1 MKPRYLIVV
10 AVVVA
15 AGLLAYG
22 GVSLVGIGRGASG
35 HGSKAVFAA
44 GGGSTV
50 GATAGG
56 GPSAAGASA
65 SPSAPPPPF
74 DVAGLVT
81 PAHKYLGVTIEGAP
95 GTMTPIDAF
104 ARAIGK
110 KPNIVEFY
118 ESFGD
123 NFDASGVRKI
133 YQYGAL
139 PLLSWEPLTAPMAKI
154 AAGSEDRYLKTF
166 AKAVRTLNMPVAIAL
181 AHEMNGRWYPW
192 GPRKTKAAD
201 FVAAWRH
208 VHDVFVA
215 AGATNVIWV
224 WAPNVIN
231 PVPSVHLAPLYPG
244 DAYVDWVGMDGYY
257 THKGQQTFT
266 ALFGPIMT
274 AVRRFTKKPILIV
287 ETGAEPCGAR
297 SGEIANLFNG
307 VAHNPGVVGFVWFD
321 NRGTGSWR
329 VDNDAGSVTA
339 FRRAA
344 KASAFGFDVHG

>member
-1 MKPRYLIVV
+1 VKTRYLIVV
-10 AVVVA
+10 IIA
-15 AGLLAYG
+15 AGLLEYG
-22 GVSLVGIGRGASG
+22 LVSLVGVGRGTS
-35 HGSKAVFAA
+35 

-50 GATAGG
+50 AAAASGGSKVAAAASGGSKVAGG
-56 GPSAAGASA
+56 SA
-65 SPSAPPPPF
+65 SPSAPPPF
-74 DVAGLVT
+74 DVGSLVT
-81 PAHKYLGVTIEGAP
+81 PARKYLGVTIQGAP
-95 GTMTPIDAF
+95 DSMAPIDAF
-104 ARAIGK
+104 AQAIGK

-118 ESFGD
+118 ESFDD

-133 YQYGAL
+133 YQYGSL
-139 PLLSWEPLTAPMAKI
+139 PLLSWEPLSASMAKI
-154 AAGSEDRYLKTF
+154 AAGSEDAYLKTF
-166 AKAVRTLNMPVAIAL
+166 AKAVRTLNLPVAIAL
-181 AHEMNGRWYPW
+181 AHEMNGRWYSW
-192 GPRKTKAAD
+192 GPQKTKAAD

-231 PVPSVHLAPLYPG
+231 PVPRVHLAPLYPG

-266 ALFGPIMT
+266 ALFGPTMT

-287 ETGAEPCGAR
+287 ETGAEPGAAR
-297 SGEIANLFNG
+297 PGEIANLFDG
-307 VAHNPGVVGFVWFD
+307 VAHTPGLIGFVWFD

-329 VDNDAGSVTA
+329 IDNDARSVTA

-344 KASAFGFDVHG
+344 KASTFGFDVHG